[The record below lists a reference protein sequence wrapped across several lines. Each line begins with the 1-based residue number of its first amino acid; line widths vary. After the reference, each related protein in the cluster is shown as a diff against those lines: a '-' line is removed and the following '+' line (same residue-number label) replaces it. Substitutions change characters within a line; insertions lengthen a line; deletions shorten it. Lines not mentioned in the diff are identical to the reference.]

1 MSLILA
7 DMALKAGLPFV
18 DKLLRRKLGDRDGQ
32 LVGQVVTAIAA
43 RAGLRPDELETVAD
57 TTPGRVIEAMRAVEA
72 STPDMIAAYDRDLQL
87 QLATLEAEQ
96 DEPVWM
102 RAWRPAGMYLLG
114 FLWLWNSVLLHV
126 ANAIWMTALPPMPFT
141 DLIQLS
147 GLYMALYMGG
157 HTVKDVVKTWV
168 AK

>member
-1 MSLILA
+1 MNPLIAL
-7 DMALKAGLPFV
+7 ALKSGVPAV
-18 DKLLRRKLGDRDGQ
+18 EKLLSKKIGDKDGPFAAIIIK
-32 LVGQVVTAIAA
+32 AIAD
-43 RAGLRPDELETVAD
+43 RVGTTPEELPKAVESD
-57 TTPGRVIEAMRAVEA
+57 PGRVIEAMREVDRAA
-72 STPDMIAAYDRDLQL
+72 PDMIATYDRDL

-126 ANAIWMTALPPMPFT
+126 ANAIWKIALPPMPFT

>member
-1 MSLILA
+1 MNPLITLA
-7 DMALKAGLPFV
+7 LQSGVPAV
-18 DKLLRRKLGDRDGQ
+18 EKLLSKRIGEKDGPFASI
-32 LVGQVVTAIAA
+32 VIKAIADRVGVPA
-43 RAGLRPDELETVAD
+43 EDLPKAVEDQ
-57 TTPGRVIEAMRAVEA
+57 PGRVIEAMREVDKAA
-72 STPDMIAAYDRDLQL
+72 PDMIATYDRDL

-126 ANAIWMTALPPMPFT
+126 ANAIWKIALPPMPFA

>member
-18 DKLLRRKLGDRDGQ
+18 DKLLRGKLGDRDGQ
-32 LVGQVVTAIAA
+32 LVGQVLTAIAA
-43 RAGLRPDELETVAD
+43 RAGLRPDELEPMAD

-72 STPDMIAAYDRDLQL
+72 STPDMLAAYDRDLQL
-87 QLATLEAEQ
+87 QLATLAADQ

-126 ANAIWMTALPPMPFT
+126 ANAIWKTALPPMPFT

-147 GLYMALYMGG
+147 GLYMGLYMGG
-157 HTVKDVVKTWV
+157 HTIKDVIGKWV

>member
-1 MSLILA
+1 MNPLIAL
-7 DMALKAGLPFV
+7 ALKSGLPV
-18 DKLLRRKLGDRDGQ
+18 VEKLLSKKIGDQDGQ
-32 LVGQVVTAIAA
+32 LATSVIKAIAD
-43 RAGLRPDELETVAD
+43 RVGTTPEGLPAATEEM
-57 TTPGRVIEAMRAVEA
+57 PGRVIEAMREVERA
-72 STPDMIAAYDRDLQL
+72 TPDMIAAYDRDMQL
-87 QLATLEAEQ
+87 QLATLAAEQ

-114 FLWLWNSVLLHV
+114 FLWLWNSVMLHV
-126 ANAIWMTALPPMPFT
+126 ANAIWKIALPPMPFA